1 MRRRG
6 NAAQWVLV
14 YTIQV
19 KIKMH
24 GLLCIDD
31 LMYRQ
36 QVSKVYIPCI
46 PEYQTFERAE
56 REGFKEPAIA
66 SAIARYSCFG
76 REKPCAIASFSPL
89 YPDIVRYLSF

>member
-36 QVSKVYIPCI
+36 QVSKVYILCI

-66 SAIARYSCFG
+66 SAIASQPRKKNTPLFT
-76 REKPCAIASFSPL
+76 IA
-89 YPDIVRYLSF
+89 RYLKPWFTYML